1 MKAKHRILAAGMAAA
16 MTLSLAACGGS
27 ASTAEPTASS
37 AVEAA
42 APEATSEAA
51 GGDVTEVTWW
61 TYFGDKNI
69 GYLQNIIDDFNN
81 SQNQYHVT
89 IVYQGNQMECN
100 AKLQSTEKEN
110 LPAMFSGAVEDVAM
124 YANSDFC
131 VPLQKYVDAD
141 TEGWQELDDT
151 WDALRSAYS
160 DGQGNLIG
168 YPIGYSYPNIF
179 YNADLLKKAGVDPAS
194 IQSFDDLYDAS
205 KTIVDGGFATYGIGF
220 FANGAMFN
228 VALGREGVQAYNN
241 ENGLNGQPVTEC
253 LYDSDTTVHD
263 SIYNMLS
270 IYQKMGA
277 EKLCV
282 PYGADYQSE
291 IIPQMASGD
300 CAMMMGDH
308 GQMDLSRVIKPNVFF
323 ADAGLI
329 QVDENGNLRDWTAFC
344 CSNAMSA
351 MVYLKDPANVQDYA
365 KTYAVLQ
372 KMAAEGIYGF
382 TTVYTKD
389 ETKAMGLDGDFSFV
403 LETDGYT
410 SFSTDWNRPAVRPF
424 DRNDFRYGHAT
435 HGYLPEKGPQPT
447 FMAVGPSFRENVWL
461 DSAAMIDEAP
471 TFAALLG
478 VPLPAAD
485 GKVLQELLR

>member
-1 MKAKHRILAAGMAAA
+1 MTKAMHRIQRKNKFLPYLLILPSMLLFSMFTFYPFLKTIALSFFLTDKRGNPTKWAGISNWVRVLSKETFWKVIAITLEIAGINLVFTFGLAIFFALLSSQKKKGGKLYQTMYALPMAIASSPAAA
-16 MTLSLAACGGS
+16 IFLFIFRQKNGVINSLLGG
-27 ASTAEPTASS
+27 A
-37 AVEAA
+37 
-42 APEATSEAA
+42 
-51 GGDVTEVTWW
+51 
-61 TYFGDKNI
+61 NI
-69 GYLQNIIDDFNN
+69 GWTTEMQALEDSGHLHDTDVIIV
-81 SQNQYHVT
+81 S
-89 IVYQGNQMECN
+89 
-100 AKLQSTEKEN
+100 
-110 LPAMFSGAVEDVAM
+110 
-124 YANSDFC
+124 
-131 VPLQKYVDAD
+131 
-141 TEGWQELDDT
+141 
-151 WDALRSAYS
+151 
-160 DGQGNLIG
+160 
-168 YPIGYSYPNIF
+168 
-179 YNADLLKKAGVDPAS
+179 
-194 IQSFDDLYDAS
+194 
-205 KTIVDGGFATYGIGF
+205 
-220 FANGAMFN
+220 
-228 VALGREGVQAYNN
+228 
-241 ENGLNGQPVTEC
+241 
-253 LYDSDTTVHD
+253 
-263 SIYNMLS
+263 
-270 IYQKMGA
+270 
-277 EKLCV
+277 
-282 PYGADYQSE
+282 
-291 IIPQMASGD
+291 
-300 CAMMMGDH
+300 DH
-308 GQMDLSRVIKPNVFF
+308 GQMNLSRVIKPNVFF

-485 GKVLQELLR
+485 GKVLQKLLR

>member
-1 MKAKHRILAAGMAAA
+1 MKAKHRVLAAGMAAA

-37 AVEAA
+37 TVEAA

-51 GGDVTEVTWW
+51 SGDATEVTWW

-300 CAMMMGDH
+300 CAMMMG
-308 GQMDLSRVIKPNVFF
+308 VISMTTKVL
-323 ADAGLI
+323 DAAAGNFEVGVI
-329 QVDENGNLRDWTAFC
+329 PMPSASESGKRTGEPAAGTGTYVCDNGN
-344 CSNAMSA
+344 
-351 MVYLKDPANVQDYA
+351 
-365 KTYAVLQ
+365 
-372 KMAAEGIYGF
+372 E
-382 TTVYTKD
+382 
-389 ETKAMGLDGDFSFV
+389 KAMQGAYEFIKFASTG
-403 LETDGYT
+403 EQAGYFA
-410 SFSTDWNRPAVRPF
+410 S
-424 DRNDFRYGHAT
+424 AT
-435 HGYLPEKGPQPT
+435 GYIAPNQE
-447 FMAVGPSFRENVWL
+447 AY
-461 DSAAMIDEAP
+461 DSAAYKTYREETFPGISVVYDSLAKSDSSATNPYVAISNEVRDANKVAMETAATDPTADINTVITTAKDSIQEA
-471 TFAALLG
+471 L
-478 VPLPAAD
+478 D
-485 GKVLQELLR
+485 IYNQSNS

>member
-1 MKAKHRILAAGMAAA
+1 MDHPQIDHFLI
-16 MTLSLAACGGS
+16 SCACDIIREYS
-27 ASTAEPTASS
+27 
-37 AVEAA
+37 
-42 APEATSEAA
+42 PEFMLVHN
-51 GGDVTEVTWW
+51 G
-61 TYFGDKNI
+61 N
-69 GYLQNIIDDFNN
+69 IDDARHKYGVFNEEVLHGLDLVDLWIGQLMRALED
-81 SQNQYHVT
+81 SGHLHDTDVI
-89 IVYQGNQMECN
+89 IV
-100 AKLQSTEKEN
+100 S
-110 LPAMFSGAVEDVAM
+110 
-124 YANSDFC
+124 
-131 VPLQKYVDAD
+131 
-141 TEGWQELDDT
+141 
-151 WDALRSAYS
+151 
-160 DGQGNLIG
+160 
-168 YPIGYSYPNIF
+168 
-179 YNADLLKKAGVDPAS
+179 
-194 IQSFDDLYDAS
+194 
-205 KTIVDGGFATYGIGF
+205 
-220 FANGAMFN
+220 
-228 VALGREGVQAYNN
+228 
-241 ENGLNGQPVTEC
+241 
-253 LYDSDTTVHD
+253 
-263 SIYNMLS
+263 
-270 IYQKMGA
+270 
-277 EKLCV
+277 
-282 PYGADYQSE
+282 
-291 IIPQMASGD
+291 
-300 CAMMMGDH
+300 DH
-308 GQMDLSRVIKPNVFF
+308 GQMNLSRVIKPNVFF

-447 FMAVGPSFRENVWL
+447 FMAAGPSFRENVWL

>member
-1 MKAKHRILAAGMAAA
+1 MKAKHRVLAAGMAAA

-37 AVEAA
+37 TVEAA

-51 GGDVTEVTWW
+51 SGDVTEVTWW

-291 IIPQMASGD
+291 IIPQIYYRGSPEAWPDVACQRAGK
-300 CAMMMGDH
+300 CNDH
-308 GQMDLSRVIKPNVFF
+308 RPAGKDQRILCEYQKVSA
-323 ADAGLI
+323 ADRA
-329 QVDENGNLRDWTAFC
+329 
-344 CSNAMSA
+344 
-351 MVYLKDPANVQDYA
+351 
-365 KTYAVLQ
+365 
-372 KMAAEGIYGF
+372 AAERTAGQNAQRVDRG
-382 TTVYTKD
+382 
-389 ETKAMGLDGDFSFV
+389 GLPFR
-403 LETDGYT
+403 
-410 SFSTDWNRPAVRPF
+410 WQPAESSPGKVAVC
-424 DRNDFRYGHAT
+424 GT
-435 HGYLPEKGPQPT
+435 GYLH
-447 FMAVGPSFRENVWL
+447 F
-461 DSAAMIDEAP
+461 
-471 TFAALLG
+471 
-478 VPLPAAD
+478 
-485 GKVLQELLR
+485 

>member
-1 MKAKHRILAAGMAAA
+1 MLVHNG
-16 MTLSLAACGGS
+16 
-27 ASTAEPTASS
+27 
-37 AVEAA
+37 
-42 APEATSEAA
+42 
-51 GGDVTEVTWW
+51 
-61 TYFGDKNI
+61 N
-69 GYLQNIIDDFNN
+69 IDDARHKYGVFNEEVLHGLDLVDLWIGQLMRALED
-81 SQNQYHVT
+81 SGHLHDTDVI
-89 IVYQGNQMECN
+89 IV
-100 AKLQSTEKEN
+100 S
-110 LPAMFSGAVEDVAM
+110 
-124 YANSDFC
+124 
-131 VPLQKYVDAD
+131 
-141 TEGWQELDDT
+141 
-151 WDALRSAYS
+151 
-160 DGQGNLIG
+160 
-168 YPIGYSYPNIF
+168 
-179 YNADLLKKAGVDPAS
+179 
-194 IQSFDDLYDAS
+194 
-205 KTIVDGGFATYGIGF
+205 
-220 FANGAMFN
+220 
-228 VALGREGVQAYNN
+228 
-241 ENGLNGQPVTEC
+241 
-253 LYDSDTTVHD
+253 
-263 SIYNMLS
+263 
-270 IYQKMGA
+270 
-277 EKLCV
+277 
-282 PYGADYQSE
+282 
-291 IIPQMASGD
+291 
-300 CAMMMGDH
+300 DH

-435 HGYLPEKGPQPT
+435 HGYLTEKGPQPT

-478 VPLPAAD
+478 VPLSAAD
-485 GKVLQELLR
+485 GKILQELLR

>member
-37 AVEAA
+37 TVEAA

-228 VALGREGVQAYNN
+228 VALGREGVQAY
-241 ENGLNGQPVTEC
+241 
-253 LYDSDTTVHD
+253 
-263 SIYNMLS
+263 
-270 IYQKMGA
+270 
-277 EKLCV
+277 
-282 PYGADYQSE
+282 
-291 IIPQMASGD
+291 
-300 CAMMMGDH
+300 
-308 GQMDLSRVIKPNVFF
+308 
-323 ADAGLI
+323 
-329 QVDENGNLRDWTAFC
+329 
-344 CSNAMSA
+344 
-351 MVYLKDPANVQDYA
+351 
-365 KTYAVLQ
+365 
-372 KMAAEGIYGF
+372 
-382 TTVYTKD
+382 
-389 ETKAMGLDGDFSFV
+389 
-403 LETDGYT
+403 
-410 SFSTDWNRPAVRPF
+410 
-424 DRNDFRYGHAT
+424 
-435 HGYLPEKGPQPT
+435 
-447 FMAVGPSFRENVWL
+447 
-461 DSAAMIDEAP
+461 
-471 TFAALLG
+471 
-478 VPLPAAD
+478 
-485 GKVLQELLR
+485 

>member
-1 MKAKHRILAAGMAAA
+1 MKKSRSLFEAFRALKNLVQVLFKKMPVLFLVLIYLVDLGIRSY
-16 MTLSLAACGGS
+16 LSEGF
-27 ASTAEPTASS
+27 ST
-37 AVEAA
+37 
-42 APEATSEAA
+42 
-51 GGDVTEVTWW
+51 
-61 TYFGDKNI
+61 TYLLG
-69 GYLQNIIDDFNN
+69 
-81 SQNQYHVT
+81 
-89 IVYQGNQMECN
+89 
-100 AKLQSTEKEN
+100 
-110 LPAMFSGAVEDVAM
+110 
-124 YANSDFC
+124 
-131 VPLQKYVDAD
+131 
-141 TEGWQELDDT
+141 
-151 WDALRSAYS
+151 
-160 DGQGNLIG
+160 
-168 YPIGYSYPNIF
+168 
-179 YNADLLKKAGVDPAS
+179 LLKYGV
-194 IQSFDDLYDAS
+194 FNEEVLHGLDLVDLWIGQLMRALEDS
-205 KTIVDGGFATYGIGF
+205 GHLHDTDVIIV
-220 FANGAMFN
+220 
-228 VALGREGVQAYNN
+228 
-241 ENGLNGQPVTEC
+241 
-253 LYDSDTTVHD
+253 S
-263 SIYNMLS
+263 
-270 IYQKMGA
+270 
-277 EKLCV
+277 
-282 PYGADYQSE
+282 
-291 IIPQMASGD
+291 
-300 CAMMMGDH
+300 DH

-485 GKVLQELLR
+485 GKILQELLR

>member
-1 MKAKHRILAAGMAAA
+1 MKAKHRVLAAGMAAA

-37 AVEAA
+37 TVEAA

-51 GGDVTEVTWW
+51 SGDVTEVTWW

-241 ENGLNGQPVTEC
+241 ENGLKASPSPNACMTATRRCMIPSTTCFPSTRRWVPRSSVSLTEQTISLRSFRRWPPVT
-253 LYDSDTTVHD
+253 
-263 SIYNMLS
+263 
-270 IYQKMGA
+270 
-277 EKLCV
+277 
-282 PYGADYQSE
+282 
-291 IIPQMASGD
+291 
-300 CAMMMGDH
+300 
-308 GQMDLSRVIKPNVFF
+308 
-323 ADAGLI
+323 
-329 QVDENGNLRDWTAFC
+329 
-344 CSNAMSA
+344 
-351 MVYLKDPANVQDYA
+351 
-365 KTYAVLQ
+365 VL
-372 KMAAEGIYGF
+372 
-382 TTVYTKD
+382 
-389 ETKAMGLDGDFSFV
+389 
-403 LETDGYT
+403 
-410 SFSTDWNRPAVRPF
+410 
-424 DRNDFRYGHAT
+424 
-435 HGYLPEKGPQPT
+435 
-447 FMAVGPSFRENVWL
+447 
-461 DSAAMIDEAP
+461 
-471 TFAALLG
+471 
-478 VPLPAAD
+478 
-485 GKVLQELLR
+485 